1 MSDDQHPAQREAV
14 ALGDDARRWVY
25 PADQEFDLVSGTGA
39 HLRMR
44 PIRPADARRLV
55 DFHAKLSS
63 RSVYRRYF
71 SFHPVLSEEEVAHL
85 TQVDYVDRF
94 GFVVLD
100 DARFVGVGRYDR
112 IPGTAEA
119 EVAFVV
125 LDDFQHQGI
134 GLSLLEH
141 LAIVA
146 SQYGITTFTAETQAD
161 NRGMMG
167 VFEDYSD
174 QVTATYEDE
183 FILVSFPVVASS
195 PRDDQR
201 RDDQR
206 RADQRRADQRRDDQ
220 RRDDQRRDD
229 QRRDDRVRGA
239 SGPGDG
245 PPVGGALC

>member
-1 MSDDQHPAQREAV
+1 MSDDQHPEPSGSNARD
-14 ALGDDARRWVY
+14 DDARRWVY
-25 PADQEFDLVSGTGA
+25 PADQEFDLVTGTGA

-71 SFHPVLSEEEVAHL
+71 SFHPVLSDEEVAHL

-112 IPGTAEA
+112 IPGTDEA

-125 LDDFQHQGI
+125 LDDFQQQGI

-146 SQYGITTFTAETQAD
+146 SQYGIRTFTAETQAD

-174 QVTATYEDE
+174 QVSARYEDE
-183 FILVSFPVVASS
+183 FILVSFPVVGSRAGDGPRGVSS
-195 PRDDQR
+195 REATRP
-201 RDDQR
+201 
-206 RADQRRADQRRDDQ
+206 
-220 RRDDQRRDD
+220 
-229 QRRDDRVRGA
+229 GA
-239 SGPGDG
+239 G

>member
-1 MSDDQHPAQREAV
+1 MSDDQHPKAREAT
-14 ALGDDARRWVY
+14 ALRDDARRWVY
-25 PADQEFDLVSGTGA
+25 PADQEFELVTGTGA

-71 SFHPVLSEEEVAHL
+71 SFHPVLSDEEVAHL

-100 DARFVGVGRYDR
+100 DDRFVGVGRYDR
-112 IPGTAEA
+112 IPETDEA

-125 LDDFQHQGI
+125 LDDFQQQGI

-146 SQYGITTFTAETQAD
+146 ARQGIVTFTAETQAD

-167 VFEDYSD
+167 VFEVFSD
-174 QVTATYEDE
+174 HVSARYEDE
-183 FILVSFPVVASS
+183 FILVSFPVVGSS
-195 PRDDQR
+195 RSGDQSR
-201 RDDQR
+201 GEQP
-206 RADQRRADQRRDDQ
+206 
-220 RRDDQRRDD
+220 
-229 QRRDDRVRGA
+229 RGA
-239 SGPGDG
+239 PGSGET

>member
-1 MSDDQHPAQREAV
+1 MSDDQYPEVREAPTTV
-14 ALGDDARRWVY
+14 DDARRWVY
-25 PADQEFDLVSGTGA
+25 PSDQEFDLVTGSGA

-71 SFHPVLSEEEVAHL
+71 SFHPVLSDEEVAHL

-112 IPGTAEA
+112 IPGTDEA

-141 LAIVA
+141 LATVA
-146 SQYGITTFTAETQAD
+146 IREGITTFTAETQAD

-174 QVTATYEDE
+174 QVSARYEDE
-183 FILVSFPVVASS
+183 FILVSFPVVGSR
-195 PRDDQR
+195 PPG
-201 RDDQR
+201 
-206 RADQRRADQRRDDQ
+206 
-220 RRDDQRRDD
+220 
-229 QRRDDRVRGA
+229 DDRPREERTPETPD
-239 SGPGDG
+239 SGEVPR
-245 PPVGGALC
+245 VGGALC

>member
-1 MSDDQHPAQREAV
+1 MSDDQQPATREAI
-14 ALGDDARRWVY
+14 ARRDDARRWVY
-25 PADQEFDLVSGTGA
+25 PADQEFDLATATGA

-55 DFHAKLSS
+55 EFHAKLSS

-71 SFHPVLSEEEVAHL
+71 SFHPVLSDEEVAHL

-112 IPGTAEA
+112 IPGTDEA

-125 LDDFQHQGI
+125 LDDFQQQGI

-146 SQYGITTFTAETQAD
+146 SQYGIRTFTAETQAD

-167 VFEDYSD
+167 VFEDFSD
-174 QVTATYEDE
+174 QVSAHYEDE
-183 FILVSFPVVASS
+183 FILVSFPVVG
-195 PRDDQR
+195 PRSGGR
-201 RDDQR
+201 SRGER
-206 RADQRRADQRRDDQ
+206 SREAPRAE
-220 RRDDQRRDD
+220 
-229 QRRDDRVRGA
+229 
-239 SGPGDG
+239 G